1 MSEKR
6 DGFNEH
12 VARIA
17 AGLRRMA
24 DDIEREAA
32 RNHLVDDSAY
42 EIIDTC
48 TQGFANLRLGL
59 LVRWAARVMR
69 EGDKYPEAKSGE

>member
-1 MSEKR
+1 MSTNR

-12 VARIA
+12 VAQIA
-17 AGLRRMA
+17 AGLRRIA
-24 DDIEREAA
+24 DDIEREAS

-59 LVRWAARVMR
+59 LVRWTARVMR
-69 EGDKYPEAKSGE
+69 EGDKYPEAKNA